1 MDMAKTGLD
10 DQTRLKVVLE
20 LDEVGE
26 EELRVMCE
34 GQCDV
39 DKVRSHT
46 LTVRRIFYLMSLVFL
61 VEIHLRQALEEESQE
76 YESEN
81 K

>member
-1 MDMAKTGLD
+1 MEMAKSGLD
-10 DQTRLKVVLE
+10 EQTRMKVVLE
-20 LDEVGE
+20 VGEVGE

-46 LTVRRIFYLMSLVFL
+46 LTVRRIFYLMS
-61 VEIHLRQALEEESQE
+61 S
-76 YESEN
+76 
-81 K
+81 